1 MAPKKKIRQP
11 SRAASTPVGDVVEQ
25 AEETPTTMKSDSGIG
40 IIVTD
45 AWTDEQETS
54 LFKSMVR
61 WKPVGMHKHFRMISI
76 SENLRNHGY
85 SSPQNAHTRIPG
97 IWEKLGSLYNL
108 ETLDAR
114 EDAFG
119 EPIQMD
125 GDPAEQPFCPF
136 ALPEDEY
143 RDMMFGKRLAGEG
156 TSSPPLLAH
165 QLSGMSV
172 EGGRAAR
179 RYSTVDDTDVN
190 VPDPRSSPASI
201 SGQKISRNT
210 RTSKGTRTSLLA
222 EVSTIG
228 GRQGSKGSVDQ
239 GTDDGQ
245 KDDEDDG
252 EAMGED
258 ENDSKA
264 ATLKDTSKASKGA
277 AIKSNASRRSG
288 RKR

>member
-1 MAPKKKIRQP
+1 MKADL
-11 SRAASTPVGDVVEQ
+11 G
-25 AEETPTTMKSDSGIG
+25 AETVKS
-40 IIVTD
+40 D

-54 LFKSMVR
+54 LFKSMIR

-85 SSPQNAHTRIPG
+85 FSAQNAHTRIPG
-97 IWEKLGSLYNL
+97 IWEKLDSLYNL

-114 EDAFG
+114 EDSFG
-119 EPIQMD
+119 EPIQVD
-125 GDPAEQPFCPF
+125 DDPAKQPFCPF

-143 RDMMFGKRLAGEG
+143 WDMMFAKRLAPEG

-179 RYSTVDDTDVN
+179 RYSTVDDTD
-190 VPDPRSSPASI
+190 DPRSSPASM
-201 SGQKISRNT
+201 SGQKMGRNT

-222 EVSTIG
+222 EVSTVG
-228 GRQGSKGSVDQ
+228 GRQGSKGSVGH
-239 GTDDGQ
+239 GTEDGQ
-245 KDDEDDG
+245 KEDEEDG
-252 EAMGED
+252 EAMEED
-258 ENDSKA
+258 EEDGKA
-264 ATLKDTSKASKGA
+264 ATPKDTSKASKGNA
-277 AIKSNASRRSG
+277 SRNNASRRSG